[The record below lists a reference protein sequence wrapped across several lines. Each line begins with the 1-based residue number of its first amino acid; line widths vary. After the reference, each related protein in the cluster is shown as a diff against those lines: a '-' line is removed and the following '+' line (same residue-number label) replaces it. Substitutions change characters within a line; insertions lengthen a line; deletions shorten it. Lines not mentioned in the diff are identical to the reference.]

1 MARNTAWHRYFVV
14 SILLLFC
21 MPVRAGGSSRPHL
34 QFGGQVGVNYSSF
47 IDKLEDQ
54 DKSVLL
60 GYQGGF
66 FFRISK
72 KKLFTQFN
80 LDFIRNALPVPGRTD
95 TYTPNDVTN
104 FAAFSV
110 GFPIQAGYIAVD
122 RPLIKYRLFGG
133 FEPIIYTKLF
143 IDQERFRNKD
153 LKLFV
158 NPNFTM
164 LFGTGIDIAFFTID
178 FRYNLGLTKVFR
190 ENYRSQSHF
199 VQITTG
205 VLF

>member
-1 MARNTAWHRYFVV
+1 MKIAFTF
-14 SILLLFC
+14 LLCCLI
-21 MPVRAGGSSRPHL
+21 AGVFAGRPHL

-47 IDKLEDQ
+47 IDKLIDE
-54 DKSVLL
+54 DKSKLL

-72 KKLFTQFN
+72 NKLHTQFN
-80 LDFIRNALPVPGRTD
+80 LDFIRNALPVPGRAD
-95 TYTPNDVTN
+95 TYTPDDVTN

-110 GFPIQAGYIAVD
+110 GIPIQAGYIAVNK
-122 RPLIKYRLFGG
+122 PLIKYRLFGG
-133 FEPIIYTKLF
+133 IEPIFYTKLF
-143 IDQERFRNKD
+143 IDDERFKNRQ

-158 NPNFTM
+158 NPNLTM
-164 LFGTGIDIAFFTID
+164 LFGTGIDIAFFTMD
-178 FRYNLGLTKVFR
+178 FRYNLGLTKVYR
-190 ENYRSQSHF
+190 EIYRSQSHF